1 MKTKLAIIIII
12 ILLSLILTS
21 CVQKTYQKTVVF
33 TLDASEIKNI
43 KNVGIKG
50 NDKPLSWS
58 KSSEMRTI
66 KKDSLYQLTTTFET
80 GYTFTEIKFIV
91 NDSLEFENQDNR
103 RVNFSTTDTTF
114 YRAKFNSKHTN
125 P

>member
-1 MKTKLAIIIII
+1 MKTNLAIIAL
-12 ILLSLILTS
+12 LLSLILTS
-21 CVQKTYQKTVVF
+21 CVQKTYHKIVVF

-50 NDKPLSWS
+50 NNKPLSWS
-58 KSSEMRTI
+58 KSSEMRAI
-66 KKDSLYQLTTTFET
+66 KKDSLYQLTITFET
-80 GYTFTEIKFIV
+80 GYTFTEIKFMV

-114 YRAKFNSKHTN
+114 YKAKFNYKHTN

>member
-1 MKTKLAIIIII
+1 MKTNLAIIAL
-12 ILLSLILTS
+12 LLSLILTS
-21 CVQKTYQKTVVF
+21 CVQKTYQRIVVF

-43 KNVGIKG
+43 KTVGIKG

-58 KSSEMRTI
+58 KSSEMRAI
-66 KKDSLYQLTTTFET
+66 KKDSLYQLTITFET
-80 GYTFTEIKFIV
+80 GYTFTEIKFMV
-91 NDSLEFENQDNR
+91 NDSLEFENKDNR

-114 YRAKFNSKHTN
+114 YKAKFNYKHTN

>member
-1 MKTKLAIIIII
+1 MKTKLAILL
-12 ILLSLILTS
+12 LLSLILTS

-33 TLDASEIKNI
+33 TLDASEKKNI
-43 KNVGIKG
+43 KNVCLKG

-58 KSSEMRTI
+58 KSSEMRTV

-103 RVNFSTTDTTF
+103 RINFSTKDTTF
-114 YRAKFNSKHTN
+114 YRAKFNLKHTN

>member
-1 MKTKLAIIIII
+1 MKTKLAIIAL
-12 ILLSLILTS
+12 LLSLILTS

-43 KNVGIKG
+43 KTVGIKG
-50 NDKPLSWS
+50 NDKPLSWN
-58 KSSEMRTI
+58 KSSEMRAI
-66 KKDSLYQLTTTFET
+66 KKDSLYQLTITFET
-80 GYTFTEIKFIV
+80 GYTFTEIKFMV

-114 YRAKFNSKHTN
+114 YKAKFNYK
-125 P
+125 

>member
-1 MKTKLAIIIII
+1 MKTKLAIIAL
-12 ILLSLILTS
+12 LLSLILTS

-43 KNVGIKG
+43 KTVGIKG

-58 KSSEMRTI
+58 KNSEMKAI
-66 KKDSLYQLTTTFET
+66 KKDSLYQLTITFET
-80 GYTFTEIKFIV
+80 GYTFTEIKFMV
-91 NDSLEFENQDNR
+91 NDSLEFENKDNR

-114 YRAKFNSKHTN
+114 YKAKFNYKHTN

>member
-1 MKTKLAIIIII
+1 MKTNLAIIAL
-12 ILLSLILTS
+12 LLSLILTS

-43 KNVGIKG
+43 KTVGIKG

-58 KSSEMRTI
+58 KSSEMRAL
-66 KKDSLYQLTTTFET
+66 KKDSLYQLITTFET
-80 GYTFTEIKFIV
+80 GYSFTEIKFMV
-91 NDSLEFENQDNR
+91 NDSLEFENKDNR

-114 YRAKFNSKHTN
+114 YKAKFNYKHTN

>member
-1 MKTKLAIIIII
+1 MKTNLAIIAL
-12 ILLSLILTS
+12 LLSLILTS
-21 CVQKTYQKTVVF
+21 CVQKTYQRIVVF

-43 KNVGIKG
+43 KTVGIKG

-58 KSSEMRTI
+58 KSSEMRAI
-66 KKDSLYQLTTTFET
+66 KKDSLYQSTITFET
-80 GYTFTEIKFIV
+80 GYTFTEIKFMV

-114 YRAKFNSKHTN
+114 YKAKFNYKHTN

>member
-1 MKTKLAIIIII
+1 MKTKLAITA
-12 ILLSLILTS
+12 LLFSLIMTG

-33 TLDASEIKNI
+33 SLDASEIKNI

-50 NDKPLSWS
+50 KDKPLSWS
-58 KSSEMRTI
+58 NSSEMKII

-91 NDSLEFENQDNR
+91 NDRLEFENQDNR

-114 YRAKFNSKHTN
+114 YKAKFNYKHTN

>member
-1 MKTKLAIIIII
+1 MKTKLAIIAL
-12 ILLSLILTS
+12 LLSLILTS

-43 KNVGIKG
+43 KTVGIKG

-58 KSSEMRTI
+58 KSSEMRAI
-66 KKDSLYQLTTTFET
+66 KKDSLYQLTITFET
-80 GYTFTEIKFIV
+80 GYTFTEIKFMV
-91 NDSLEFENQDNR
+91 NDSLEFENKDNR
-103 RVNFSTTDTTF
+103 RVNFSTSDTTF
-114 YRAKFNSKHTN
+114 YKVKFNYKHTN

>member
-1 MKTKLAIIIII
+1 MKTKLAIIAL
-12 ILLSLILTS
+12 LLSLILTS

-43 KNVGIKG
+43 KTVGIKG

-58 KSSEMRTI
+58 KSSEMKAI
-66 KKDSLYQLTTTFET
+66 KKDSLYQLITTFET
-80 GYTFTEIKFIV
+80 GYTFTEIKFMV
-91 NDSLEFENQDNR
+91 NDSLEFENKDNR

-114 YRAKFNSKHTN
+114 YKAKFNYKHTN

>member
-1 MKTKLAIIIII
+1 MKTKLAIIAL
-12 ILLSLILTS
+12 LLSLILTS
-21 CVQKTYQKTVVF
+21 FVQKTYHKIVVF

-50 NDKPLSWS
+50 NNKPLSWS
-58 KSSEMRTI
+58 KSSEMRAI
-66 KKDSLYQLTTTFET
+66 KKDSLYQLTITFET
-80 GYTFTEIKFIV
+80 GYTFTEIKFMV

-114 YRAKFNSKHTN
+114 YKAKFNYKHTN

>member
-1 MKTKLAIIIII
+1 MKTNLAIIAL
-12 ILLSLILTS
+12 LLSLILTS

-43 KNVGIKG
+43 KTVGIKG

-58 KSSEMRTI
+58 KNSEMKTI
-66 KKDSLYQLTTTFET
+66 KKDSLYQSTITFET
-80 GYTFTEIKFIV
+80 GYTFTEIKFMV

-114 YRAKFNSKHTN
+114 YKAKFNYKNTN

>member
-1 MKTKLAIIIII
+1 MKTKLAIIAL
-12 ILLSLILTS
+12 LLSLILTG

-43 KNVGIKG
+43 KTVGIKG

-58 KSSEMRTI
+58 KSSEMRAI
-66 KKDSLYQLTTTFET
+66 KKDSLYQLTITFET
-80 GYTFTEIKFIV
+80 GYSFTEIKFMV
-91 NDSLEFENQDNR
+91 NDSLEFKNKDNR
-103 RVNFSTTDTTF
+103 RVNFSTADTTF
-114 YRAKFNSKHTN
+114 YKAKFNYKHTN

>member
-1 MKTKLAIIIII
+1 MKTKPPIIAL
-12 ILLSLILTS
+12 LLSLILTS

-43 KNVGIKG
+43 KTVGIKG

-58 KSSEMRTI
+58 KNSEMKAI
-66 KKDSLYQLTTTFET
+66 KKDSLYQSTITFET
-80 GYTFTEIKFIV
+80 GYTFTEIKFMV

-114 YRAKFNSKHTN
+114 YKAKFNYKNTN

>member
-1 MKTKLAIIIII
+1 MKTKLAIIAL
-12 ILLSLILTS
+12 LLSLILTS

-43 KNVGIKG
+43 KTVGIKG

-58 KSSEMRTI
+58 KSSEMKAI
-66 KKDSLYQLTTTFET
+66 KKDSLYQLTITFET
-80 GYTFTEIKFIV
+80 GYSFTEIKFMV
-91 NDSLEFENQDNR
+91 NDSLEFENKDNR

-114 YRAKFNSKHTN
+114 YKAKFNYKHTN

>member
-1 MKTKLAIIIII
+1 MKTKLAIIAL
-12 ILLSLILTS
+12 LLSLILTG

-43 KNVGIKG
+43 KTACIKG

-58 KSSEMRTI
+58 KNSEMKAI
-66 KKDSLYQLTTTFET
+66 KKDSLYQLTITFET
-80 GYTFTEIKFIV
+80 GYTFTEIKFMV
-91 NDSLEFENQDNR
+91 NDSLEFKNKDNR

-114 YRAKFNSKHTN
+114 YKAKFNYKHTN

>member
-1 MKTKLAIIIII
+1 MKTKLAIIAL
-12 ILLSLILTS
+12 LLSLILTS

-43 KNVGIKG
+43 KTVGIKG

-58 KSSEMRTI
+58 KSSEMKAI
-66 KKDSLYQLTTTFET
+66 KKDSLYQLTITFET
-80 GYTFTEIKFIV
+80 GYSFTEIKFMV
-91 NDSLEFENQDNR
+91 NDSLEFENKDNR
-103 RVNFSTTDTTF
+103 RVNFSTSDTTF
-114 YRAKFNSKHTN
+114 YKAKFNYKHTN

>member
-1 MKTKLAIIIII
+1 MKIKIAIIAL
-12 ILLSLILTS
+12 LLSLFLTG

-50 NDKPLSWS
+50 KDKPLSWNN
-58 KSSEMRTI
+58 SSEMMII
-66 KKDSLYQLTTTFET
+66 KKDSLYELTTTFET

-91 NDSLEFENQDNR
+91 NDNLEFENQDNR
-103 RVNFSTTDTTF
+103 RVNFSSSDTTF
-114 YRAKFNSKHTN
+114 YRAKFNSKQTN

>member
-1 MKTKLAIIIII
+1 MKTKLAIIAL
-12 ILLSLILTS
+12 LLSLILTS

-43 KNVGIKG
+43 KTAGIKG

-58 KSSEMRTI
+58 KNSEMKAI
-66 KKDSLYQLTTTFET
+66 KKDSLYQLTITFET
-80 GYTFTEIKFIV
+80 GYTFTEIKFMV
-91 NDSLEFENQDNR
+91 NDSLEFENKDNR

-114 YRAKFNSKHTN
+114 YKAKFNYKHTN

>member
-1 MKTKLAIIIII
+1 MKTKLAIIAL
-12 ILLSLILTS
+12 LLSLILTG

-43 KNVGIKG
+43 KTAGIKG

-58 KSSEMRTI
+58 KSSEMKAI
-66 KKDSLYQLTTTFET
+66 KKDSLYQLTITFET
-80 GYTFTEIKFIV
+80 GYSFTEIKFMV
-91 NDSLEFENQDNR
+91 NDSLEFENKDNR

-114 YRAKFNSKHTN
+114 YKAKFNYKHTN

>member
-1 MKTKLAIIIII
+1 MKTKLAIIAL
-12 ILLSLILTS
+12 LLSLILTS
-21 CVQKTYQKTVVF
+21 CVQKTYHKIVVF

-43 KNVGIKG
+43 KTVGIKG

-58 KSSEMRTI
+58 KSSEMRAI
-66 KKDSLYQLTTTFET
+66 KKDSLYQLTITFET
-80 GYTFTEIKFIV
+80 GYTFTEIKFMV

-103 RVNFSTTDTTF
+103 RVNFSITDTTF
-114 YRAKFNSKHTN
+114 YKAKFNYKHTN

>member
-1 MKTKLAIIIII
+1 MKTNLAIIAL
-12 ILLSLILTS
+12 LLSLILTS

-43 KNVGIKG
+43 KTVGIKG

-58 KSSEMRTI
+58 KNSEMKAI
-66 KKDSLYQLTTTFET
+66 KKDSLYQLTITFET
-80 GYTFTEIKFIV
+80 GYTFTEIKFMV
-91 NDSLEFENQDNR
+91 NDSLEFENKDNR

-114 YRAKFNSKHTN
+114 YKAKFNYKQTN